1 MPTRII
7 LVLMLSLL
15 VFSACTQD
23 EPSPDEDLA
32 SLITKADQGDAVA
45 QHNLGLKYHTG
56 EGVPQDD
63 EEAVRWYRLAAD
75 QGLAVAQSMLSFM
88 YAAGRGVPQ
97 DDTLAHMWCNLAA
110 SNSTGDTRD
119 SAVKNRDLIAKEMS
133 PESIAEAQRLASEWK
148 PKSSSK

>member
-1 MPTRII
+1 MMTMPTRII
-7 LVLMLSLL
+7 LVLMLNLL
-15 VFSACTQD
+15 FFSACAQD
-23 EPSPDEDLA
+23 EPSPAEDLA
-32 SLITKADQGDAVA
+32 SLITKADHGDAVA

-88 YAAGRGVPQ
+88 YATGRGVPQ

-110 SNSTGDTRD
+110 SNLTGDDRD
-119 SAVKNRDLIAKEMS
+119 LAVTNRDQVAKEMT
-133 PESIAEAQRLASEWK
+133 PEAIAEAQRLASEWK
-148 PKSSSK
+148 PKE

>member
-1 MPTRII
+1 MMTMPTRMI
-7 LVLMLSLL
+7 LALMLGML
-15 VFSACTQD
+15 VFSACA
-23 EPSPDEDLA
+23 PDDLA
-32 SLITKADQGDAVA
+32 GLITKADQGDAVA

-63 EEAVRWYRLAAD
+63 KEAARLYRLAAD

-110 SNSTGDTRD
+110 SNSTGDVKD
-119 SAVKNRDLIAKEMS
+119 SADRNRDQVAKEMS
-133 PESIAEAQRLASEWK
+133 PEDITEAQQMATEWK
-148 PKSSSK
+148 PKSSPK

>member
-1 MPTRII
+1 
-7 LVLMLSLL
+7 MLSLL
-15 VFSACTQD
+15 IFSACAQD
-23 EPSPDEDLA
+23 EPSPAEDLA

-88 YAAGRGVPQ
+88 YATGRGVPQ

-110 SNSTGDTRD
+110 SNGFDE
-119 SAVKNRDLIAKEMS
+119 AAKNRDLIAKEMT
-133 PESIAEAQRLASEWK
+133 PEQIAEAQRLAREWK
-148 PKSSSK
+148 PKK

>member
-1 MPTRII
+1 MPTRMI
-7 LVLMLSLL
+7 LALTLSLL
-15 VFSACTQD
+15 VFSACAQD
-23 EPSPDEDLA
+23 EPSPDADLA
-32 SLITKADQGDAVA
+32 ALTMKADQGNAEA

-88 YAAGRGVPQ
+88 YATGRGVPQ

-133 PESIAEAQRLASEWK
+133 PEAIAEAQRLASEWK

>member
-1 MPTRII
+1 MPTRTI
-7 LVLMLSLL
+7 LALMLTLL
-15 VFSACTQD
+15 VFSACAQD
-23 EPSPDEDLA
+23 EPPPDEDLA
-32 SLITKADQGDAVA
+32 VLITKADQGDAVA

-88 YAAGRGVPQ
+88 YATGRGVPQ

-110 SNSTGDTRD
+110 SNLTGDERD
-119 SAVKNRDLIAKEMS
+119 HAVRNRDQVAKKMT
-133 PESIAEAQRLASEWK
+133 PEDIAEAQGLASEWK
-148 PKSSSK
+148 PKK